1 MKQCQLCNWDIL
13 ANCTAFDNGQEV
25 TWLFWLWQLGE
36 LPCKL
41 FKSHHCEGYFFQHL
55 LLHFWAVTS
64 CTLPCWLW
72 CGVLGSILKFTLY
85 IWAHCESLPLGILF
99 PGNFR
104 LTAHKLSFK
113 ERKRYKYLYNL
124 VYPSPFLTIDWYWF
138 HTANSQGVDKR
149 DGGQTNDDKGG
160 KGRTEDDTRWQ
171 RGDIRQK
178 ICLDI

>member
-1 MKQCQLCNWDIL
+1 MKQWQLCSWDIL

-36 LPCKL
+36 LQCKL

-72 CGVLGSILKFTLY
+72 DSTLTSYKTGLGVVVWCTRKHSQVHAVHLS
-85 IWAHCESLPLGILF
+85 SLWKSYFQEIF
-99 PGNFR
+99 

-113 ERKRYKYLYNL
+113 ERKKYKYSYNL
-124 VYPSPFLTIDWYWF
+124 VYPSPFLTIDLILVSY
-138 HTANSQGVDKR
+138 
-149 DGGQTNDDKGG
+149 GQ
-160 KGRTEDDTRWQ
+160 
-171 RGDIRQK
+171 
-178 ICLDI
+178 